1 MNKPSIEELKSAVVK
16 LVRDMASD
24 VALEEALE
32 ELAQG
37 AFEYG
42 YDEAI
47 KDAGKPRAV

>member
-1 MNKPSIEELKSAVVK
+1 MPKPSIEELKSAVVK
-16 LVRDMASD
+16 LIRDMAGD
-24 VALEEALE
+24 DRVEDALE

-47 KDAGKPRAV
+47 KDCADE